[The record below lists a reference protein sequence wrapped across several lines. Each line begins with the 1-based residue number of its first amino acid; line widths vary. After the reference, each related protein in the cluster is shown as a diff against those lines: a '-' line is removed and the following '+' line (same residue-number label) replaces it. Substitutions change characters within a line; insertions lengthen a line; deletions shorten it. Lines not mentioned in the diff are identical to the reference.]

1 MIKFG
6 MPTLIETATIEECA
20 SLCREVGMSFVEM
33 NMNLPQYQVQV
44 MDAAHLKKV
53 ARDHG
58 ISYTIHLDENM
69 NIADF
74 NPYVTDA
81 YIRTVTETI
90 ELAKVLEIPVLN
102 MHMPLG
108 VYFTLPE
115 RKVYLLGEYPRQY
128 LDNALR
134 FRDACAAAIGDSGIR
149 ICVENWSGYTP
160 WQIPVLD
167 ALLESP
173 AFGLTFDV
181 GHNFCK
187 NGVDEPVIR
196 QRNEKLIHMHLH
208 DVKDGTKDHQA
219 LGTGDLDIESC
230 LALAEECGCTVV
242 VEAKTIEGLK
252 HSAHW
257 LKEKDLL

>member
-6 MPTLIETATIEECA
+6 MPTLIETASIEECA
-20 SLCREVGMSFVEM
+20 GLCREAGLSFIEM
-33 NMNLPQYQVQV
+33 NMNLPQYQIQT
-44 MDAAHLKKV
+44 MDASRLERVGK
-53 ARDHG
+53 DYG

-74 NPYVTDA
+74 NPYIRDA

-90 ELAKVLEIPVLN
+90 ELAKRLEIPVLN

-108 VYFTLPE
+108 VYFTLPD
-115 RKVYLLGEYPRQY
+115 RKVYLLGEYQEVY
-128 LDNALR
+128 LDHAKA
-134 FRDACAAAIGDSGIR
+134 FRDECTRVIGDSGIR

-167 ALLESP
+167 TLLESS

-187 NGVDEPVIR
+187 QGVDEPVIMQR
-196 QRNEKLIHMHLH
+196 QGKLFHMHLH
-208 DVKDGTKDHQA
+208 DVKNGTQDHQA
-219 LGTGDLDIESC
+219 LGTGELDIPNY
-230 LALAEECGCTVV
+230 LALAQERGASVV
-242 VEAKTIEGLK
+242 VETKTVAGLK
-252 HSAHW
+252 QSARW
-257 LKEKDLL
+257 LQEKDLL

>member
-20 SLCREVGMSFVEM
+20 ALCREAGLSFIEM
-33 NMNLPQYQVQV
+33 NMNLPQYQIQT
-44 MDAAHLKKV
+44 MDASHLERVGK
-53 ARDHG
+53 DYD

-74 NPYVTDA
+74 NPYIRDA

-90 ELAKVLEIPVLN
+90 ELAKRLEIPMLN

-108 VYFTLPE
+108 VYFTLPD
-115 RKVYLLGEYPRQY
+115 RKVYLLGEYRQDY
-128 LDNALR
+128 LDHAR
-134 FRDACAAAIGDSGIR
+134 VFRDECTRAIGGSGIR

-167 ALLESP
+167 ELLESP

-187 NGVDEPVIR
+187 QGADEPVILQR
-196 QRNEKLIHMHLH
+196 QEKLFHMHLH
-208 DVKDGTKDHQA
+208 DVKNGTQDHQA
-219 LGTGDLDIESC
+219 LGTGELDIDRC
-230 LALAEECGCTVV
+230 LHLAEKRSCTVV
-242 VEAKTIEGLK
+242 VETKTIAGLK
-252 HSAHW
+252 QSAQW
-257 LKEKDLL
+257 LQEKDLL

>member
-1 MIKFG
+1 MIQFG

-20 SLCREVGMSFVEM
+20 ALCREAGLSFVEM
-33 NMNLPQYQVQV
+33 NMNLPQYQIQT
-44 MDAAHLKKV
+44 MDASHLARV
-53 ARDHG
+53 ARDYG

-74 NPYVTDA
+74 NPYIRQA
-81 YIRTVTETI
+81 YLRTVTETV
-90 ELAKVLEIPVLN
+90 ELAKRLEIPVLN

-115 RKVYLLGEYPRQY
+115 RKVYLLGEYREDY
-128 LDNALR
+128 LSHAKT
-134 FRDACAAAIGDSGIR
+134 FRDVCSAAIGGSGIK
-149 ICVENWSGYTP
+149 ICIENWSGYTP

-187 NGVDEPVIR
+187 QGADEPLILER
-196 QRNEKLIHMHLH
+196 SGKLFHMHLH
-208 DVKDGTKDHQA
+208 DVKNGNKDHQA
-219 LGTGDLDIESC
+219 LGTGQLDIPKYLS
-230 LALAEECGCTVV
+230 LARQRKATVV
-242 VEAKTIEGLK
+242 VETKTVEGLK
-252 HSAHW
+252 RSARW
-257 LKEKDLL
+257 LQEKDLL